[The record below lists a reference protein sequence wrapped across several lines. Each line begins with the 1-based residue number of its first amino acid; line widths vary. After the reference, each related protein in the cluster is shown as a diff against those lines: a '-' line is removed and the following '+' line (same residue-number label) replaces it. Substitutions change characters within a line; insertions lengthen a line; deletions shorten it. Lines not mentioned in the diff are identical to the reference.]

1 MKRAQF
7 VAVTAA
13 TAGASAPRI
22 ARAADSVTLA
32 IGQFGAWTSMIA
44 QEGIDAGLFARAGI
58 EPKPNY
64 TDGGP
69 DTISAVA
76 GGGADF
82 GMGIGTTAVIA
93 AYMKGAPIRIV
104 AASFTGSGD
113 IYYFA
118 RADSP
123 ISSFADLN
131 GKTLGFSRP
140 GSSSFTI
147 AQVLAEQAGVKP
159 QFVAAG
165 GMPATLTQVLSGQLD
180 VGWSGVP
187 MSLDLVK
194 EKKIKIVGRGSEA
207 KALQNQTVRV
217 DITSTKLLAERR
229 ELAQRYYRTQAAS
242 VDWMYANLDRALA
255 NFARYNKMTPELA
268 KEVIAFYPRRT
279 VALLPV
285 SGFEDSIK
293 DALALKFITAP
304 PTADQMKGIFD
315 LLPPH

>member
-1 MKRAQF
+1 MKRHQF
-7 VAVTAA
+7 VALAAAGA
-13 TAGASAPRI
+13 TAFAARP
-22 ARAADSVTLA
+22 ARAADSVSLA

-44 QEGIDAGLFARAGI
+44 QEGIDAGLFGRANLDV
-58 EPKPNY
+58 KPQY

-69 DTISAVA
+69 DTIQAVT

-93 AYMKGAPIRIV
+93 AFIKGAPIRIV

-123 ISSFADLN
+123 VNSFADL
-131 GKTLGFSRP
+131 GGRTVGFSRP

-147 AQVLAEQAGVKP
+147 AQVLAEQSGVKP
-159 QFVAAG
+159 TFVAAG

-187 MSLDLVK
+187 MSLDLVAQ
-194 EKKIKIVGRGSEA
+194 KKIKIIGRGSEA

-217 DITSTKLLAERR
+217 DIASTNFLRDRR
-229 ELAQRYYRTQAAS
+229 DVGLRYYRTQAQS
-242 VDWMYANLDRALA
+242 VDWMYANLDKAVA
-255 NFARYNKMTPELA
+255 NFARYNKMTPDLA
-268 KEVIAFYPRRT
+268 KEVVAFYPRRT
-279 VALLPV
+279 VALAPV
-285 SGFEDSIK
+285 AGFDDSVR
-293 DALALKFITAP
+293 DAIALKFISAAP
-304 PTADQMKGIFD
+304 APEQAKAIFD
-315 LLPPH
+315 ILPPH